1 MAIIF
6 MRGVVP
12 TSCLCHGG
20 LTWSSFVSMV
30 CPCDGMILGGPGG
43 ENDMS
48 SVGHGQIPQ
57 QDPWHYPNSAGG
69 FVSV

>member
-12 TSCLCHGG
+12 TSGLCHGG

-30 CPCDGMILGGPGG
+30 CPCDGRYWAVLEERTTCRLSDTARFLSRTHSITQIQQGGL
-43 ENDMS
+43 
-48 SVGHGQIPQ
+48 
-57 QDPWHYPNSAGG
+57 
-69 FVSV
+69 

>member
-12 TSCLCHGG
+12 TSGLCHGG

-30 CPCDGMILGGPGG
+30 CPCDRVILGGPGG

-57 QDPWHYPNSAGG
+57 QNP
-69 FVSV
+69 